1 MTFTYG
7 TACGYYNFVN
17 SDIIPLSDINFEGH
31 MFNAPHAPEL
41 ILKKQYGNYM
51 ELPAEE
57 SRETHTL
64 SVELNK

>member
-1 MTFTYG
+1 
-7 TACGYYNFVN
+7 
-17 SDIIPLSDINFEGH
+17 

>member
-1 MTFTYG
+1 ME
-7 TACGYYNFVN
+7 AAEV
-17 SDIIPLSDINFEGH
+17 E
-31 MFNAPHAPEL
+31 EL